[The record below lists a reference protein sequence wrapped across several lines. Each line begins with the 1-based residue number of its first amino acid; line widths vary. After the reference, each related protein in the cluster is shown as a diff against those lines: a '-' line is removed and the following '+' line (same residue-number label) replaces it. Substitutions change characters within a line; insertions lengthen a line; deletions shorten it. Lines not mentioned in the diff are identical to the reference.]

1 MQLSK
6 HFVLSEF
13 TASPTAAARGIK
25 NEPSGAH
32 LANLR
37 RVALGLEW
45 ARSILGDRPIRLTS
59 GYRSPALNTAVGGSK
74 TSDHANGLAA
84 DITVPGLTALEVAK
98 TLADSPMQFDQL
110 IYESDRN
117 VVHLGFG
124 DRMRRQVTT
133 QRKVGGALL
142 PGVQP

>member
-6 HFVLSEF
+6 HFALSEF
-13 TASPTAAARGIK
+13 TDSNTARARGIK
-25 NEPSGAH
+25 NDPGPAH

-37 RVALGLEW
+37 RVAIGLEW
-45 ARSILGDRPIRLTS
+45 ARSILGRPIRLTS
-59 GYRSPALNTAVGGSK
+59 GYRSPALNAAVGGSR

-84 DITVPGLTALEVAK
+84 DITVSGMSALEVARQ
-98 TLADSPMQFDQL
+98 LADSPMQFDQL

-133 QRKVGGALL
+133 QRKVGAPLL
-142 PGVQP
+142 PGVQA